1 MHCPYSYA
9 SAPPGNSTVALSL
22 PKLSAGMSALFV
34 VKLGCGLVAGT
45 GRTGIREGK
54 SEMALLEIVHYPDPL
69 LLTPG
74 EAVTEFDEQLKKLV
88 SDMFETMYAAPGVGL
103 AAPQVG
109 VSKRL
114 FVMDCSGG
122 KDPSQRIAMINP
134 EVLRVEGEQKG
145 EEGCLSFPGI
155 FFPVEREFRA
165 VVRAHDV
172 DGNLFEVD
180 GMELTARCMLHE
192 TDHCDG
198 IVFIDKTT
206 PLKREMVKR
215 KIKKLQKAGQW

>member
-1 MHCPYSYA
+1 
-9 SAPPGNSTVALSL
+9 
-22 PKLSAGMSALFV
+22 
-34 VKLGCGLVAGT
+34 
-45 GRTGIREGK
+45 
-54 SEMALLEIVHYPDPL
+54 MALLEIVKWPATVLETQGDV
-69 LLTPG
+69 
-74 EAVTEFDEQLKKLV
+74 VTEFDDKLKRLV

-122 KDPSQRIAMINP
+122 RDPEQRIALINP
-134 EVLRVEGEQKG
+134 EVLTVEGEQSG

-155 FFPVEREFRA
+155 FFPVKRSLRA
-165 VVRAHDV
+165 VVRAQDV
-172 DGNLFEVD
+172 NGEVFEID

-206 PLKREMVKR
+206 PLKREMAKR
-215 KIKKLQKAGQW
+215 KIRKLQKAGQWV